1 MKTIKHEIKLEKSV
15 KIIFAILAVGV
26 FLNAFATPIGQELFS
41 IKDANAA
48 TQTWP
53 NTGTDKDKFVC
64 LSVQGPIHRIALCD
78 GYNQCGYTH

>member
-64 LSVQGPIHRIALCD
+64 LSVQGPIHRITLCD
-78 GYNQCGYTH
+78 GYNQCGYVG